1 MNFIEKTI
9 AKKVITN
16 LSKNLPKI
24 EETILGKLPEIS
36 EKYSIAEFENP
47 VVLLIPLQDKGTGK
61 IRMAVFLMVQEKNQP
76 EAPIEYLAGP
86 YTSENLLSILNDM
99 DIENLP
105 L

>member
-9 AKKVITN
+9 AKKVLTN
-16 LSKNLPKI
+16 LTKNLPKI
-24 EETILGKLPEIS
+24 EQTILDKLPEIS
-36 EKYSIAEFENP
+36 EKYSITEFENAI
-47 VVLLIPLQDKGTGK
+47 VLLTPLEDKGTGK
-61 IRMAVFLMVQEKNQP
+61 KRLAVFLMVQEKNQP

-86 YTSENLLSILNDM
+86 YTAENLLSILNDM

>member
-16 LSKNLPKI
+16 LTNNLPKI
-24 EETILGKLPEIS
+24 EQTILGKLPEIS
-36 EKYSIAEFENP
+36 EKYSITEFENA
-47 VVLLIPLQDKGTGK
+47 VVLLTPLEDKNTGK
-61 IRMAVFLMVQEKNQP
+61 KRLAVFLMVQEKNQP
-76 EAPIEYLAGP
+76 EGPIEYLSGP
-86 YTSENLLSILNDM
+86 YTAENLLSILNDM